1 MQCPMAIAHEGADSC
16 GEVLD
21 RRAWVEWADEGMD
34 VSLRIVNGLQGSG
47 FS

>member
-1 MQCPMAIAHEGADSC
+1 MQRPTAIAHEGADSC

-21 RRAWVEWADEGMD
+21 RRASVEWADEGMD
-34 VSLRIVNGLQGSG
+34 VSLRLFNGLQGSG